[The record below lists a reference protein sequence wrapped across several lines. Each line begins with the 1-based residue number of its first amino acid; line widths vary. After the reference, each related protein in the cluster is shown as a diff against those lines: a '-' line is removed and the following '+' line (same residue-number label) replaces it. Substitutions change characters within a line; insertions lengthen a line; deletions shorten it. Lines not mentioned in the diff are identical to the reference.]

1 MIANIALIVLCVI
14 VGIALLVGG
23 FVLYLNWLAEHG
35 HNPFL

>member
-35 HNPFL
+35 HNPFQ